1 MIKEIKDYNSSEFK
15 QSIEIYKNSF
25 PYNETRLSEDIE
37 YMLKN
42 DRNYHLIASLN
53 NNIVIGISLFY
64 VFRSLNIGLLD
75 YLAITPSFRC
85 RGIGKELF
93 NFTFEKV
100 VSIISNG
107 IGLLIEIQ
115 QENIFDQQEKN
126 IRKNR
131 IQFYS
136 TLGVK
141 LLDKVNYLLP
151 AIHSGTK
158 EEEMYLMIKPIKKID
173 YLSKEQIS
181 IYIRK
186 IYHIIYQYF
195 DNDLIDRILSKMP
208 EKIMLLSLQ
217 NNDLYP

>member
-1 MIKEIKDYNSSEFK
+1 MVYS
-15 QSIEIYKNSF
+15 
-25 PYNETRLSEDIE
+25 
-37 YMLKN
+37 
-42 DRNYHLIASLN
+42 
-53 NNIVIGISLFY
+53 
-64 VFRSLNIGLLD
+64 D
-75 YLAITPSFRC
+75 YLAITPSFRGH
-85 RGIGKELF
+85 GIGKELF

-115 QENIFDQQEKN
+115 QENIFDQKEKN

-186 IYHIIYQYF
+186 IYHIVYQYF
-195 DNDLIDRILSKMP
+195 DNDLIDRTLSKMP

-217 NNDLYP
+217 NNDLY